1 MAQVP
6 KGKIKRNSVFNQ
18 KLKRNLNNII
28 HDIANLGT
36 FGELPI
42 DNYLSAIKI
51 SPKDRK
57 TKDLAIIKNFLENS
71 ELAQKFKSDNFNKES
86 LDQILTLCSAQLKYF
101 HLEKDKIL
109 FRIGDEPDNFYL
121 IINGRIGIL
130 KPISNHK
137 EMTGLE
143 YFYYIYQLKK
153 QNEIYILKKTIE
165 KNNSIF
171 KFEYQDIDI
180 INTIVMKILIEDY
193 FSININIYGSRTIEE
208 ILRICGFKEE
218 YFGIYFDIEQKDDKE
233 YVSRIERIITKK
245 IPKIKKD
252 LIEKYRPLTS
262 ESGKFEITIFEY
274 KSMLELGNNFF
285 FGDTAMDKTTTRNAT
300 IKTVEDTDF
309 CYLELGYY
317 KTYLKEEK
325 RRLTMKEV
333 LFLVNNFF
341 FHNISPQYF
350 EKKFLNLFI
359 YEEKYQNE
367 FIFREDENAD
377 FVYFIKKGNC
387 DIYIKKNVFEIYN
400 LIYYLSQLE
409 TDPNFNLKNIL
420 NGNYQNDF
428 LALQNQFKEVEKTK
442 LFYLNL
448 IDTISIERIYFGLN
462 YLYNVKVS

>member
-252 LIEKYRPLTS
+252 LIEK
-262 ESGKFEITIFEY
+262 
-274 KSMLELGNNFF
+274 
-285 FGDTAMDKTTTRNAT
+285 
-300 IKTVEDTDF
+300 
-309 CYLELGYY
+309 
-317 KTYLKEEK
+317 
-325 RRLTMKEV
+325 
-333 LFLVNNFF
+333 
-341 FHNISPQYF
+341 
-350 EKKFLNLFI
+350 
-359 YEEKYQNE
+359 
-367 FIFREDENAD
+367 
-377 FVYFIKKGNC
+377 
-387 DIYIKKNVFEIYN
+387 
-400 LIYYLSQLE
+400 
-409 TDPNFNLKNIL
+409 
-420 NGNYQNDF
+420 
-428 LALQNQFKEVEKTK
+428 
-442 LFYLNL
+442 
-448 IDTISIERIYFGLN
+448 
-462 YLYNVKVS
+462 